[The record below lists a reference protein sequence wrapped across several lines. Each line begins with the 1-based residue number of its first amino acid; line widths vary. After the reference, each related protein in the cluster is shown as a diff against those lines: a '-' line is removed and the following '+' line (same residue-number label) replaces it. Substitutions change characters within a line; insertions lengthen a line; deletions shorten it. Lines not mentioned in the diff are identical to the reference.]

1 MFSVIIAQEDFN
13 LVDLNPNSISYG
25 DTIGPGDY
33 IDDICIIFLNPI
45 DSSHNL
51 ISELFTCPK
60 NL

>member
-33 IDDICIIFLNPI
+33 IDDICIIFFG
-45 DSSHNL
+45 H
-51 ISELFTCPK
+51 EY
-60 NL
+60 